1 MARNTGRGS
10 RVGAGKGYSQAQTA
24 SGAWAARQGTTGRFV
39 DVKSTGGDFKG
50 VRREK

>member
-10 RVGAGKGYSQAQTA
+10 RVGAGKGHAQAQT
-24 SGAWAARQGTTGRFV
+24 GTGIWALRPGTTGRFV
-39 DVKSTGGDFKG
+39 EVKSTGGDFKG